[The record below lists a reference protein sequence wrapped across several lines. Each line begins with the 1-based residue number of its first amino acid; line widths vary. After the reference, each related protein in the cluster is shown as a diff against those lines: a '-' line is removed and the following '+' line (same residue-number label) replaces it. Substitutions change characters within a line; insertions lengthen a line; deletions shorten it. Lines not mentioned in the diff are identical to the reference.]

1 MNGGKNIIM
10 NRQGKMREVM
20 TEKTSYPGF
29 FRRREMLD
37 GDGTAGG
44 TLSQFGSELAEQGLL
59 DEALG
64 YFVKAGDREGMER
77 VLEESRRVGDTFS
90 FEASLRALGREASKE
105 EWGALGKQALE
116 NGRLWF
122 AYRAFEK
129 ADDQSGLEKVRASMN
144 DHGITSPS

>member
-1 MNGGKNIIM
+1 
-10 NRQGKMREVM
+10 M

-37 GDGTAGG
+37 GDKTAGG
-44 TLSQFGSELAEQGLL
+44 TLRELASELVDQGLL

-64 YFVKAGDREGMER
+64 YFVKAGDREGMES

-105 EWGALGKQALE
+105 EWGALGKQALDK
-116 NGRLWF
+116 GRLWF

-129 ADDQSGLEKVRASMN
+129 ADDQPGLEKVRASMS
-144 DHGITSPS
+144 DHDIVPPS

>member
-1 MNGGKNIIM
+1 
-10 NRQGKMREVM
+10 M

-44 TLSQFGSELAEQGLL
+44 TLSGLGSELVGQGLL

-64 YFVKAGDREGMER
+64 YFVKAGDRDGMES
-77 VLEESRRVGDTFS
+77 VLEESRRVGDTFT
-90 FEASLRALGREASKE
+90 FEAALRALGSEASKE
-105 EWGALGKQALE
+105 EWGALGRQALE

-129 ADDQSGLEKVRASMN
+129 ADDQPGLDKVRASMS
-144 DHGITSPS
+144 DHGIISPS

>member
-1 MNGGKNIIM
+1 
-10 NRQGKMREVM
+10 
-20 TEKTSYPGF
+20 
-29 FRRREMLD
+29 MLD
-37 GDGTAGG
+37 GDKTAGG
-44 TLSQFGSELAEQGLL
+44 TLREFASELVDQGLL

-64 YFVKAGDREGMER
+64 YFVKAGDREGMES

-105 EWGALGKQALE
+105 EWGALGKQALD

-129 ADDQSGLEKVRASMN
+129 ADDQPGLEKVRASMS
-144 DHGITSPS
+144 DHDIVPPS